1 MSLIG
6 LGACHAPHQA
16 PRELIG
22 HYDQVFQ
29 HGWDVERSQ
38 RLKKQIELGVVPRGT
53 ELPPRNDAVEA
64 WAELDDSTQRVA
76 IRLQAAYAAML
87 HHADQQL
94 ARLVAHLEASG
105 QLENT
110 VIMVLSDNGASQEGG
125 PLGFVNA
132 MGPYNGLPESCLLY
146 TSDAADE

>member
-16 PRELIG
+16 PRELIE

-38 RLKKQIELGVVPRGT
+38 RLEKQIELGVVPRGT

-87 HHADQQL
+87 CADQQL

-105 QLENT
+105 QLEKYGDHG
-110 VIMVLSDNGASQEGG
+110 SFRQWRKSRRWS
-125 PLGFVNA
+125 LGFVNA
-132 MGPYNGLPESCLLY
+132 MGPYNGLPGLWKKS
-146 TSDAADE
+146 